1 VSVRIDGDLTCG
13 GDRGQSKPQGF
24 FVFVLFGA
32 DGACLFLEKKKML
45 EKHGQEKRKGWK
57 KKKTCVPKLFN
68 VVARM
73 VAVMVSSSAMI
84 SCALTKIT
92 RAVSMAPRCT
102 ADIARALTGGGG
114 GKRGKEGEERR
125 DRFRKEK
132 DLKKRS
138 I

>member
-1 VSVRIDGDLTCG
+1 M
-13 GDRGQSKPQGF
+13 P
-24 FVFVLFGA
+24 VFGKKENVGKTWS
-32 DGACLFLEKKKML
+32 GKKKRL
-45 EKHGQEKRKGWK
+45 EEKE
-57 KKKTCVPKLFN
+57 TCVPKLFN

-102 ADIARALTGGGG
+102 ADIARALTGGGEGRG
-114 GKRGKEGEERR
+114 GMRGEREEIDLEKRK
-125 DRFRKEK
+125 
-132 DLKKRS
+132 